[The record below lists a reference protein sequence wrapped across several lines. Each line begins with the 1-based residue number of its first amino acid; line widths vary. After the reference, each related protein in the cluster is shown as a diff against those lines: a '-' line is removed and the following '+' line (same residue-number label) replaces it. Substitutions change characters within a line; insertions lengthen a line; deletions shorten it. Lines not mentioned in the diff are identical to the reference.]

1 MYLGAFYIGST
12 CSAWICYG
20 MIGWD
25 HSWSWRLPTLL
36 QAMGSVIIGTYIACG
51 LMAESPR
58 WLVSVGKDEEALRT
72 LAKMHANGDEQDE
85 LVQVEFNEIKTGL
98 KADRET
104 KANTYRSLFRTPG
117 NRRRLLVLVVTAMG
131 TQLNGSGLVS
141 YYLA

>member
-1 MYLGAFYIGST
+1 
-12 CSAWICYG
+12 
-20 MIGWD
+20 
-25 HSWSWRLPTLL
+25 
-36 QAMGSVIIGTYIACG
+36 MGSVIIGTYIACG

-58 WLVSVGKDEEALRT
+58 WLVSVGKDEEAFRT

>member
-1 MYLGAFYIGST
+1 
-12 CSAWICYG
+12 

>member
-1 MYLGAFYIGST
+1 
-12 CSAWICYG
+12 

-58 WLVSVGKDEEALRT
+58 WLVSVGKEEEALRT

>member
-12 CSAWICYG
+12 CSAWICFG

-58 WLVSVGKDEEALRT
+58 WLVSVGKEEEALRT

-85 LVQVEFNEIKTGL
+85 LVQVEFNEIK
-98 KADRET
+98 
-104 KANTYRSLFRTPG
+104 TYRSLFRTPG